1 MNTKEIID
9 SLESIQN
16 NLREQ
21 KESLLKL
28 KEVCTDAPPTPVG
41 AKPYEIR
48 ETEDDHHYFLE
59 RSSRCC
65 CSQLSKRASGKLWFG
80 EVTSENLLG
89 VFILDNLIVLR

>member
-41 AKPYEIR
+41 AWYSYINIKTSKKPY
-48 ETEDDHHYFLE
+48 L
-59 RSSRCC
+59 
-65 CSQLSKRASGKLWFG
+65 
-80 EVTSENLLG
+80 
-89 VFILDNLIVLR
+89 

>member
-59 RSSRCC
+59 VY
-65 CSQLSKRASGKLWFG
+65 A
-80 EVTSENLLG
+80 NLPDG
-89 VFILDNLIVLR
+89 RQVYQSAIRIEKKIYK